1 MAEGEELR
9 TDYHPTIRPILA
21 FCLPAAVDAMEDRY
35 EHGVHILTMLVT
47 TKQE

>member
-9 TDYHPTIRPILA
+9 TDYHPTIRPILT
-21 FCLPAAVDAMEDRY
+21 FCLPAAVHAMEDR
-35 EHGVHILTMLVT
+35 GVHVLTMLVT